1 MIRIIITMLLAMFL
15 MSSCQDAPAPK
26 IEGAKTVDVPVVEQ
40 EYTDRVMTNDVGR
53 AIAALAVSG
62 EYGLHNS
69 RAMLYSVDSL
79 KAKDGSLTAI
89 VVNFANDGGLILL
102 SPTKKYYPVSALIAY
117 I

>member
-89 VVNFANDGGLILL
+89 VANDGGFILL